1 MAGGEWRGVGR
12 AGEDEA
18 NEVQRSLW
26 NVVWRDPEMLCGWW
40 GEGACGE
47 EAEYRRWRRGYF

>member
-1 MAGGEWRGVGR
+1 MRFGGAWCR

-26 NVVWRDPEMLCGWW
+26 NVVWRDPEMLCGRW

-47 EAEYRRWRRGYF
+47 EAELEVMEVI